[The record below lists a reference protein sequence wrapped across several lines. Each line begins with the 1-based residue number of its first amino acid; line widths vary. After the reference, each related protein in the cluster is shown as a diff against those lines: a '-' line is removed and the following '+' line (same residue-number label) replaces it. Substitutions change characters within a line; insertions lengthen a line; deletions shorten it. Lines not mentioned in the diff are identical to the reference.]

1 MEKLTEV
8 LVMDRFYAMS
18 NNSSCCAMSAV
29 AGTSALVTVIL
40 DTALCAVS
48 IIIVRLLGVLL
59 LGS

>member
-1 MEKLTEV
+1 
-8 LVMDRFYAMS
+8 MDRSYAMS

-29 AGTSALVTVIL
+29 AGTSALVTIIL

-59 LGS
+59 LGT